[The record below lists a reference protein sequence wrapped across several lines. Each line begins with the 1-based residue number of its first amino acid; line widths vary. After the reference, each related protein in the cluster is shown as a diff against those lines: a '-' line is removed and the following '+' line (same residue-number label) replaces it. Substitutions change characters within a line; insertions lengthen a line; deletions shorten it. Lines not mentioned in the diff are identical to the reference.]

1 MPRILNVRTANGEL
15 DEEVL
20 RQAAALLRDGGL
32 VAFPTETVYGLGAHA
47 LDPAAVRRVF
57 EAKGRPSFNP
67 LIVHVARPEQART
80 LASRWPEHAARLAD
94 RLWPGPLTLVLP
106 RTALVPDEV
115 TGGLDTVALR
125 APAHPVARALI
136 LEAGLPVAAPSAN
149 RFMGVSPTTAQHVA
163 ASLGD
168 RVDLILDDGPT
179 PLGIESTVVDCTGPQ
194 LRLLRPGGLAT
205 SAIEALVGPLLRV
218 EGAVDHGPRASPGMH
233 SKHYSPEAAAVLVD
247 EDSLAAAF
255 EVLPPHA
262 RVGGIV
268 RRAAR
273 PADPRVVAWE
283 LLGPT
288 PDAFARELYAALH
301 RMDAAGVTHVL
312 LSAPPA
318 ESPWDAVTDRLL
330 RATGRG

>member
-1 MPRILNVRTANGEL
+1 M
-15 DEEVL
+15 
-20 RQAAALLRDGGL
+20 
-32 VAFPTETVYGLGAHA
+32 AFPTETVYGLGAHA

-57 EAKGRPSFNP
+57 EAKARPSFNP
-67 LIVHVARPEQART
+67 LIVHVARPEQARR
-80 LASRWPEHAARLAD
+80 LASRWPEPAARLAD
-94 RLWPGPLTLVLP
+94 QLWPGPLTLVLP

-205 SAIEALVGPLLRV
+205 SVIEALVGPLDRV
-218 EGAVDHGPRASPGMH
+218 DEAVDHGPRASPGMH
-233 SKHYSPEAAAVLVD
+233 SKHYAPQAVALLVD
-247 EDSLAAAF
+247 EDALEGALAL
-255 EVLPPHA
+255 LPANA

-268 RRAAR
+268 RAASR
-273 PADPRVVAWE
+273 PADPRIVAWE
-283 LLGPT
+283 KLGAT
-288 PDAFARELYAALH
+288 PEAFAPELYAALH
-301 RMDAAGVTHVL
+301 RMDAAAVTHVL
-312 LSAPPA
+312 LGRPPPEGA
-318 ESPWDAVTDRLL
+318 WDAVADRLA
-330 RATGRG
+330 RATGQG